1 MKALLNYLDDIED
14 ILDNSKTVP
23 FSNKISV
30 EKERI
35 FDVIGEI
42 RLHLPHEIHQAQRII
57 DDHDKIVND
66 AKNRAKDIIRDAE
79 EDSKVFVNEHEIVR
93 RANDEADV
101 ILEEARRDARD
112 MRLNAMDYAD
122 EMLKK
127 TEDIIQEAMENME
140 LQYKMML
147 DYFRQTIDVL
157 YENRQQLRGGRS

>member
-66 AKNRAKDIIRDAE
+66 AKNRAKDIVRDAE
-79 EDSKVFVNEHEIVR
+79 DSSKAYVNEHEIVR
-93 RANDEADV
+93 RANEEADA

-122 EMLKK
+122 EMLKN
-127 TEDIIQEAMENME
+127 TEDVIQDVMENME
-140 LQYKMML
+140 AQNNNML
-147 DYFRQTIDVL
+147 DYFRQTVDVL
-157 YENRQQLRGGRS
+157 YENRQQLRGGR

>member
-42 RLHLPHEIHQAQRII
+42 RLHLPNEIHQAQRII
-57 DDHDKIVND
+57 DDHDKIIND
-66 AKNRAKDIIRDAE
+66 AKNKGKDIIRDAE
-79 EDSKVFVNEHEIVR
+79 EDSKMYVNEHEIVR
-93 RANDEADV
+93 RANDEADI

-140 LQYKMML
+140 IQYKMML
-147 DYFRQTIDVL
+147 EYFRQTIDVL
-157 YENRQQLRGGRS
+157 YDNRQQLRGGR

>member
-66 AKNRAKDIIRDAE
+66 AKNRAKDIVRDAE
-79 EDSKVFVNEHEIVR
+79 DSSKIYVNEHEIVR
-93 RANDEADV
+93 RANDEADA

-122 EMLKK
+122 EMIKK
-127 TEDIIQEAMENME
+127 TEDVIQEVMENME
-140 LQYKMML
+140 VQYNSML
-147 DYFRQTIDVL
+147 DYFRQTVDVL
-157 YENRQQLRGGRS
+157 YENRQQLRGSR